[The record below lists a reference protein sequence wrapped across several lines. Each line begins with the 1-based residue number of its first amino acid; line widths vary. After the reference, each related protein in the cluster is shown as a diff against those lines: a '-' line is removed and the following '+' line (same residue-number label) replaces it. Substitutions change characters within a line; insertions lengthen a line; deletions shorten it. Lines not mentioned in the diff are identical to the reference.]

1 MLGFVYS
8 LYLSVCWFKGL
19 FLNMYYSAYFF
30 VYSVLKIDM
39 PAAQIFNALV
49 RCWVDRFQSTGLNP
63 ISRLQAY
70 TLARHWL
77 PLHRNIFH
85 DKLFAFCVNG
95 K

>member
-1 MLGFVYS
+1 
-8 LYLSVCWFKGL
+8 
-19 FLNMYYSAYFF
+19 MYYSAYFF